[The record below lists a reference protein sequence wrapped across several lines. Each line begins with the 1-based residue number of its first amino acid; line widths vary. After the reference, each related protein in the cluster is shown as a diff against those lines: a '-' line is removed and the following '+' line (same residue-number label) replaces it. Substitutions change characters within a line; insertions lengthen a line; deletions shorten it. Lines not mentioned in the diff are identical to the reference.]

1 VNLISIAAVV
11 LIIFLSFRKIVI
23 PVILVCVIQGAIW
36 VTLSFST
43 LIGEKIFF
51 MCYLIITAIMM
62 GATIDYAILLS
73 RNYVRS
79 RREKMPREAIIDA
92 MEASLPTIF
101 TSGVI
106 LALSGFIIG
115 NVCSVY
121 YIYSIGQMLSRGAVI
136 SMLLVVLLLPA
147 MLVNLDKMVA
157 PKDRFKEGSDNG

>member
-1 VNLISIAAVV
+1 
-11 LIIFLSFRKIVI
+11 
-23 PVILVCVIQGAIW
+23 
-36 VTLSFST
+36 
-43 LIGEKIFF
+43 
-51 MCYLIITAIMM
+51 
-62 GATIDYAILLS
+62 
-73 RNYVRS
+73 
-79 RREKMPREAIIDA
+79 MPKEAIIDA